1 MDIVQAYLQVSPDP
15 SIWLV
20 QVFLVV
26 LATVSFN
33 FLLMRLIDL
42 AEKIVTRT
50 DSIWDDALLES
61 ARIPVRLTVWLIGIS
76 VAASFLRQVGP
87 NAFFDLLPE
96 LRRVMFIFIGALF
109 LTRLISHLEIN
120 LLDPTRVSKPMDQTT
135 AKAVA
140 KLLRLSVIITA
151 VLVALQTLGYSV
163 SGVLA
168 FGGIGGVAV
177 GFASKDLLS
186 NFFGGLMLY
195 LDKPFKVGDWIRSP
209 DRAIEGTVED
219 IGWRLTRIRTFD
231 KRPLYI
237 PNSMF
242 ASIVVENPSRMTN
255 RRISENLGIRYED
268 GERMAPI
275 CQAIRQMLREHPEI
289 DQAQTQIVH
298 FTSYG
303 PSHLE
308 FMVYCLTRTTEWVK
322 YHAVKEDVLLR
333 IMAIVREQG
342 AEFAYPTQTLHLP
355 DLAQRK
361 VMTGAETAGV
371 QSGLSHAGH

>member
-1 MDIVQAYLQVSPDP
+1 MDIVQAYLQISPDP

-26 LATVSFN
+26 LATVSCN

-42 AEKIVTRT
+42 AEKIVART
-50 DSIWDDALLES
+50 ESIWDDALLEA
-61 ARIPVRLTVWLIGIS
+61 ARIPVRLTVWLLGIS
-76 VAASFLRQVGP
+76 IAATLLKQVGP
-87 NAFFDLLPE
+87 NAFLDLLPE
-96 LRRVMFIFIGALF
+96 LRRVVFIFIGALF
-109 LTRLISHLEIN
+109 LTRLISHLEVN
-120 LLDPTRVSKPMDQTT
+120 LLDPARVSKPMDQTT

-255 RRISENLGIRYED
+255 RRIAENLGIRYED
-268 GERMAPI
+268 GDLMAPI
-275 CQAIRQMLREHPEI
+275 CSAIRQMLREHPEI

-303 PSHLE
+303 QSHLE

-333 IMAIVREQG
+333 IMAIVREHG
-342 AEFAYPTQTLHLP
+342 AEFAYPTQTLHLASLP
-355 DLAQRK
+355 GREALGGPEA
-361 VMTGAETAGV
+361 AGV
-371 QSGLSHAGH
+371 QSGMPLR